1 MQTSEIYADE
11 LMRKALLLSGYKDE
25 RIVLDESIRLFI
37 AFQAQNK
44 LAKLRGNVSW
54 EGDLESLRSDNDN
67 G

>member
-1 MQTSEIYADE
+1 
-11 LMRKALLLSGYKDE
+11 MRKALLLSGYEDK

-44 LAKLRGNVSW
+44 IAKLRGNISW
-54 EGDLESLRSDNDN
+54 EGDLETLRSNNDN